1 MYPESTAPTGQAL
14 PAGTRLEE
22 FEVERVLGSGG
33 FGITYLARDVKLGR
47 QVVIKENLPA
57 QFAFRDMS
65 SLTVS
70 PRNTEGEAAESFAWS
85 LENFS
90 REASILAS
98 LDHPGIVPVMRSFE
112 AFGTSYF
119 VMPYMEG
126 LPLDELMRNRRER
139 GEEISDDELKGLD
152 RKSVV

>member
-1 MYPESTAPTGQAL
+1 MSPESAAPSGQAL

-22 FEVERVLGSGG
+22 FEVLRVLGSGG

-70 PRNTEGEAAESFAWS
+70 PRNTEGEDADNFAWS

-98 LDHPGIVPVMRSFE
+98 LDHPGT
-112 AFGTSYF
+112 G
-119 VMPYMEG
+119 
-126 LPLDELMRNRRER
+126 NRRSPSR
-139 GEEISDDELKGLD
+139 S
-152 RKSVV
+152 RR

>member
-1 MYPESTAPTGQAL
+1 MSPESTAPSGQAL

-70 PRNTEGEAAESFAWS
+70 PRNTEGEDADNFAWS

-90 REASILAS
+90 REASMLAS

-112 AFGTSYF
+112 AF
-119 VMPYMEG
+119 
-126 LPLDELMRNRRER
+126 
-139 GEEISDDELKGLD
+139 EIG
-152 RKSVV
+152 RAHV